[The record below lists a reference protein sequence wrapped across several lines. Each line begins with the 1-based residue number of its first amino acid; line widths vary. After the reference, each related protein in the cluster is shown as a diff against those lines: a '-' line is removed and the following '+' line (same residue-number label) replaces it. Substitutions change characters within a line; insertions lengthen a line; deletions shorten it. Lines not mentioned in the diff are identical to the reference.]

1 MLVDN
6 LTRGVINSG
15 FFYYSLCGRANA
27 AVLIWQ
33 LTQQLISCIGVLRP
47 NFQRQSNITFRY

>member
-15 FFYYSLCGRANA
+15 FFVSYCPVNIKIKSTA
-27 AVLIWQ
+27 AVK
-33 LTQQLISCIGVLRP
+33 
-47 NFQRQSNITFRY
+47 SNRH

>member
-15 FFYYSLCGRANA
+15 FFYYSLCGPGKYRCADLA
-27 AVLIWQ
+27 ADTTTYILVLSVKAQFPAI
-33 LTQQLISCIGVLRP
+33 I
-47 NFQRQSNITFRY
+47 

>member
-15 FFYYSLCGRANA
+15 FFYYSLCGPGKYRCADLVA
-27 AVLIWQ
+27 DTTTCILVL
-33 LTQQLISCIGVLRP
+33 GVKAQFP
-47 NFQRQSNITFRY
+47 AII

>member
-15 FFYYSLCGRANA
+15 FFYYSLCGPGKCRCADLA
-27 AVLIWQ
+27 TDTTTYILYWSVKAQFPATI
-33 LTQQLISCIGVLRP
+33 
-47 NFQRQSNITFRY
+47 